1 MLEEG
6 RESEGVGEGR
16 RRGRGWDIW
25 WRLET
30 GNIEE

>member
-6 RESEGVGEGR
+6 RESEKVEGGEEEEDGN
-16 RRGRGWDIW
+16 IW
-25 WRLET
+25 WRLKT